1 MTPQVAPLY
10 ETGVTALYSCRAC
23 AKTGRTRAAYTRGV
37 HAWRTRVAY
46 TRGVQR
52 DDTRSG
58 KLTDN
63 SDSESFNG
71 ELRDECLNVTQFAD
85 ITHAQQVS
93 AAWHTD
99 DVARL

>member
-1 MTPQVAPLY
+1 
-10 ETGVTALYSCRAC
+10 
-23 AKTGRTRAAYTRGV
+23 
-37 HAWRTRVAY
+37 VAY

-71 ELRDECLNVTQFAD
+71 ELRDE
-85 ITHAQQVS
+85 
-93 AAWHTD
+93 
-99 DVARL
+99 

>member
-1 MTPQVAPLY
+1 MSRVRKDWAYTR
-10 ETGVTALYSCRAC
+10 GVHAR
-23 AKTGRTRAAYTRGV
+23 RTRVAYTRGV

>member
-1 MTPQVAPLY
+1 V
-10 ETGVTALYSCRAC
+10 
-23 AKTGRTRAAYTRGV
+23 AYTRGV